1 MYADKL
7 IHLIDDE
14 DQKITNVELSKEVID
29 KIVNI
34 TDHHQIQKVLD
45 EEKNSENIKVKK
57 GSKPSRKDPKAKPE
71 SPEIHYEPAGN
82 PDYKK

>member
-14 DQKITNVELSKEVID
+14 DIKITNVELSKEVID

-45 EEKNSENIKVKK
+45 EEKNSDNIKVKK
-57 GSKPSRKDPKAKPE
+57 
-71 SPEIHYEPAGN
+71 
-82 PDYKK
+82 